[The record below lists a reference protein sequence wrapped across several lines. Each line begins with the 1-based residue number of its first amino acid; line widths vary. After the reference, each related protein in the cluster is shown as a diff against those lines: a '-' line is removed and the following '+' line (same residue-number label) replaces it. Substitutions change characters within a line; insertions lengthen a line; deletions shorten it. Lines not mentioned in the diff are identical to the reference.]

1 MGHYL
6 KMNITVSEEYIQG
19 FTRANNTFL
28 YQLVFDPIKRKLVPL
43 NDYADDVDPE
53 TLIYAGRYPF
63 GIETEKIPCDQLWC
77 LVLFFTAPLLLVKS
91 CFFCN
96 IVNYRGFFFFFLSTV
111 DN

>member
-43 NDYADDVDPE
+43 NDYADDIDPE
-53 TLIYAGRYPF
+53 TLLYAGRYPF
-63 GIETEKIPCDQLWC
+63 GIETGRE
-77 LVLFFTAPLLLVKS
+77 
-91 CFFCN
+91 N
-96 IVNYRGFFFFFLSTV
+96 ST
-111 DN
+111 